1 MSKYK
6 QSAKLVYAQKR
17 KQKQTARLKT
27 TTAKA
32 KGKQRPTVTAPKV
45 ATKLEAKEKPAE
57 RETSL
62 LGTRKATLHFE
73 GKGNVSVSAN
83 VRYETEKVDPLVK
96 TKYVADGVE
105 VHKRFVGPPK
115 EEKWLDDSGKEHD
128 KAHVEL
134 MQELPDGKL
143 VPIKVGK
150 TEDIDV
156 EPVPKEVMGDFHPYS
171 HLEVW
176 GEKEKDE
183 EGLRKAARNLMTE
196 RQVGAI
202 KRFSHG
208 VGGKVYVGFLYP
220 VLSKD
225 GKSFTMEVMLSENR
239 RKRRRWMPAE
249 RMEGKGE
256 REYGK
261 PIVPDIIGGEKT

>member
-1 MSKYK
+1 MKYK
-6 QSAKLVYAQKR
+6 QTAKLAYAQKR
-17 KQKQTARLKT
+17 RPRQTAKSM
-27 TTAKA
+27 AKQR
-32 KGKQRPTVTAPKV
+32 GKQRPSPAAK
-45 ATKLEAKEKPAE
+45 AAAKLEAKEKPVE

-73 GKGNVSVSAN
+73 GGKGVSVSAN
-83 VRYETEKVDPLVK
+83 VRYETEKVDPLIK
-96 TKYVADGVE
+96 TKYMADGVE
-105 VHKRFVGPPK
+105 VHRRYVGPPK

-143 VPIKVGK
+143 VPIKVEK

-183 EGLRKAARNLMTE
+183 EGLRKVARNLITE
-196 RQVGAI
+196 GKVGAI

-225 GKSFTMEVMLSENR
+225 GKSFTVEVMLSENR

-249 RMEGKGE
+249 RLEGKAE